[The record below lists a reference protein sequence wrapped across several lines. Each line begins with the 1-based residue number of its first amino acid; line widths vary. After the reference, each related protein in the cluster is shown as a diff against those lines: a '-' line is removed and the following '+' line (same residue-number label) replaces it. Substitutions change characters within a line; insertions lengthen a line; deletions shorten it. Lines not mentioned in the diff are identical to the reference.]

1 MLCLNPNSLLCNFA
15 QKPDITMLQFLICK
29 VGIKMPTRIIH
40 YCPILQMS
48 KLIAEIRIRVQ
59 TVSDKYMEVKLAG
72 HGN

>member
-1 MLCLNPNSLLCNFA
+1 MLCLNPNSLRCNFA
-15 QKPDITMLQFLICK
+15 QEPDITMLQFLISK

-48 KLIAEIRIRVQ
+48 KLIDEIRIRVQ
-59 TVSDKYMEVKLAG
+59 IVSEKHMKVKLAR